1 MTQKVQQLTEE
12 NLKLNQAIEQ
22 LKKRGIITE
31 EDNKK
36 PFLFGAED
44 FDWFLNSLYP
54 IPFIFNEE
62 QKALK

>member
-12 NLKLNQAIEQ
+12 NLKLNKAIEQ
-22 LKKRGIITE
+22 LKKRGSIAE

-36 PFLFGAED
+36 PFLFGTED

-54 IPFIFNEE
+54 IAFF
-62 QKALK
+62 